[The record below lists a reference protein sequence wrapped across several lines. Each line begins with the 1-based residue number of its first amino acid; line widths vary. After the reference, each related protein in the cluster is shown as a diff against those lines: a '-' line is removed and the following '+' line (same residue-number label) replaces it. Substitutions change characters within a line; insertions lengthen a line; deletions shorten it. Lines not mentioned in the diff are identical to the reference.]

1 MTANAS
7 RDSKVLIKEAELLNA
22 SNDFIY
28 NFFYEKSI
36 KYSNEIDEQ
45 VEDKLLLKNDAFID
59 IVLAQYCQYD
69 ETVFKLFSK
78 SIESNNLSLK
88 LACLSNETVG
98 KYVVGGNSIPCVL
111 FAENSWKDCPLT
123 LNWFKLISNKEI
135 DVLFK
140 NKSIDDDW
148 LTSLL
153 ECDNDFWMVLDEEK
167 KLSILRSLSFNI
179 RIKTNYENTVIDGMG
194 EYDYNKLFSVI
205 WDLSKKLPVSIRWAS
220 ALESLLDKTVDDR
233 YDFDSIEVAK

>member
-59 IVLAQYCQYD
+59 IVLSQYCQYD

-98 KYVVGGNSIPCVL
+98 KYVVGDNSIPCVL

-123 LNWFKLISNKEI
+123 LN
-135 DVLFK
+135 
-140 NKSIDDDW
+140 
-148 LTSLL
+148 
-153 ECDNDFWMVLDEEK
+153 
-167 KLSILRSLSFNI
+167 
-179 RIKTNYENTVIDGMG
+179 
-194 EYDYNKLFSVI
+194 
-205 WDLSKKLPVSIRWAS
+205 
-220 ALESLLDKTVDDR
+220 
-233 YDFDSIEVAK
+233 